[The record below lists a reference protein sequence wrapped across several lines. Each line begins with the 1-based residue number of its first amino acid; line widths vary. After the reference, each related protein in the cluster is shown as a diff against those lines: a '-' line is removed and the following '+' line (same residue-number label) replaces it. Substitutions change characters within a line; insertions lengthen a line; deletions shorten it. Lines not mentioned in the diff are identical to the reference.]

1 MLAQLDAVTL
11 EGEQGMSRRFGD
23 TRAWAACVM
32 LATLAFSAVSAL
44 AAPMPGRADT
54 RYPVLL
60 VHGGGGNPSN
70 FAMMQQWLADDGYKS
85 FTADLGIPANDVRM
99 GATKIAARVKE
110 IQQATDPAHPSTVK
124 VHLVGHS
131 MGGLS
136 ARYYLKVLGGQPNV
150 ATYTAFGTPQHG
162 SVVGCLTVPDQC
174 PGNQVL
180 RDLNHGDD
188 TPGSVYYTSI
198 GSTEEPVE
206 SDGTLTQLDGG
217 ACLPL
222 VKGGLHA
229 FEPSNQVIYRTVR
242 DGLISRC
249 PPGRYK
255 TLKDL
260 PD

>member
-1 MLAQLDAVTL
+1 MSGIFRGRAGWAARLMLVTL
-11 EGEQGMSRRFGD
+11 
-23 TRAWAACVM
+23 ALLAA
-32 LATLAFSAVSAL
+32 SAL
-44 AAPMPGRADT
+44 AAPVPGRADT

-60 VHGGGGNPSN
+60 VHGGGGRPSD
-70 FAMMQQWLADDGYKS
+70 FAMMQRWLADDGYTS
-85 FTADLGIPANDVRM
+85 FTVDLDPPATDVKK
-99 GATKIAARVKE
+99 GAETIAARVTD
-110 IQQATDPAHPSTVK
+110 IQRLTNPAHPSTVK
-124 VHLVGHS
+124 IHLVGHS

-136 ARYYLKVLGGQPNV
+136 ARYYLKVLGGLGNV
-150 ATYTAFGTPQHG
+150 ATYTALGSPQHG
-162 SVVGCLTVPDQC
+162 SVLGCVTVPDQC

-198 GSTEEPVE
+198 GSTDEPVE
-206 SDGTLTQLDGG
+206 SNGTLTRLDGG

-229 FEPSNQVIYRTVR
+229 FEPRDPVIYRAVL
-242 DGLISRC
+242 DGLISQC
-249 PPGRYK
+249 PPGRFT